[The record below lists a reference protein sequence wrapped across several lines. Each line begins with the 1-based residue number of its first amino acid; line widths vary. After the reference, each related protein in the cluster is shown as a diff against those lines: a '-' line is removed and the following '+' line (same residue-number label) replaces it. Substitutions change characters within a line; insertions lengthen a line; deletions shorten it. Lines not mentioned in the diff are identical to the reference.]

1 MNDWTTRSLTTSD
14 GARLELIES
23 GSGLPLVMIPE
34 SGFCLLEAGEGGHH
48 LMFMENPN
56 RFNAERRALL
66 GSG

>member
-1 MNDWTTRSLTTSD
+1 MNDRTTRSLTNSD

-34 SGFCLLEAGEGGHH
+34 SGFCPLEADEGGHH
-48 LMFMENPN
+48 FMFMENPN
-56 RFNAERRALL
+56 RFNAELRAFL

>member
-1 MNDWTTRSLTTSD
+1 MNDWVTRSLTTSD

-48 LMFMENPN
+48 FMFMENPN
-56 RFNAERRALL
+56 RFNAERRASL